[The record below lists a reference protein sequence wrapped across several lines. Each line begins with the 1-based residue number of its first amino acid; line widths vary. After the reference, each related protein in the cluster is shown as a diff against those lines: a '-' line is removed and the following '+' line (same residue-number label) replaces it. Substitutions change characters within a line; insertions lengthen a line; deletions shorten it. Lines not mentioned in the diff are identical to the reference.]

1 MCEHIHKRTSFR
13 LSQITVDD
21 EDIIC
26 FQKSTPLESE

>member
-13 LSQITVDD
+13 LSQVED